1 MAGSADT
8 SLLQPFPFSI
18 VHAYSHYHC
27 TSNWI
32 SSQAKPLSLSH
43 SSSTPQQ
50 HRVQYCYSDF
60 LARSSC
66 RHDTRKSTFVP
77 TQYHNPSF
85 FNNNNNNN
93 SIPHRLPIE
102 HSLPSDTPPRHTH
115 DRIPHRQ
122 PSLLPSQ
129 TGGVRSLKEHSFV
142 PYTRQPVDLFC
153 HHAER
158 TVRRGNPALDSLP
171 GLPPCAHDPDRISDY
186 PTL

>member
-93 SIPHRLPIE
+93 NNE
-102 HSLPSDTPPRHTH
+102 HSLPSYTPPRHTRSH
-115 DRIPHRQ
+115 STPATV
-122 PSLLPSQ
+122 PSPVPDGRSSISERAFVRPIHQ
-129 TGGVRSLKEHSFV
+129 TAGRPF
-142 PYTRQPVDLFC
+142 
-153 HHAER
+153 
-158 TVRRGNPALDSLP
+158 
-171 GLPPCAHDPDRISDY
+171 LPPCRTYGSPWESSA
-186 PTL
+186 

>member
-85 FNNNNNNN
+85 FNNNNNN

-129 TGGVRSLKEHSFV
+129 TGGVRPL

-153 HHAER
+153 HDAER
-158 TVRRGNPALDSLP
+158 TVRCWNPAINSFP
-171 GLPPCAHDPDRISDY
+171 GLPSCAHDIDCDSNY
-186 PTL
+186 PAL

>member
-60 LARSSC
+60 PRSIKLQARHEKIHI
-66 RHDTRKSTFVP
+66 RP
-77 TQYHNPSF
+77 
-85 FNNNNNNN
+85 N
-93 SIPHRLPIE
+93 SIPQPFILQQQQQQQ
-102 HSLPSDTPPRHTH
+102 HSTSPTNRTFFTERHTTT
-115 DRIPHRQ
+115 PHTRSHSTPATV
-122 PSLLPSQ
+122 PSPVPDGRSSISERAFVRPIHQ
-129 TGGVRSLKEHSFV
+129 TAGRPF
-142 PYTRQPVDLFC
+142 
-153 HHAER
+153 
-158 TVRRGNPALDSLP
+158 
-171 GLPPCAHDPDRISDY
+171 LPPCRTYGSPWESSA
-186 PTL
+186 